1 MEAVALKIK
10 YINACDMVEKKTYSV
25 EDGEE
30 LSSGV
35 KLPFVTVILTE
46 SCYGQELDKP
56 KY

>member
-1 MEAVALKIK
+1 
-10 YINACDMVEKKTYSV
+10 MVEKKTYSV